1 MFCTILLPVFSSL
14 LCIVRIFSLSSTCSC
29 TPLILF
35 CILCLFSHHYPV
47 YPCVFSDNPL
57 NSFVFCACFLTLT
70 LCFPYVFSG
79 QCSPNFTM
87 FCTILAPISHSLA
100 FYFPCVFSGQCS
112 ATFAMFC
119 NILMPIF
126 SLSYLS
132 CVFSGQCSGILAIFC
147 TLLKPIVSLS
157 YHVFSLCFQ
166 WAVFRQLHYVLYRF
180 GACFLIMAW
189 VLADFLHE
197 AATFYSEDY
206 SVWFIFATN
215 WSFMMLALSSLLQ
228 AIYAIYYLLHVEH
241 GGESSNRNIRVFYL
255 TRLPH
260 RQGR

>member
-1 MFCTILLPVFSSL
+1 M
-14 LCIVRIFSLSSTCSC
+14 
-29 TPLILF
+29 
-35 CILCLFSHHYPV
+35 CLFSHHNTLY
-47 YPCVFSDNPL
+47 FSD
-57 NSFVFCACFLTLT
+57 
-70 LCFPYVFSG
+70 
-79 QCSPNFTM
+79 QCSSIFTM
-87 FCTILAPISHSLA
+87 FSTALQRCLFSRPYLVISLFFQQAMFRYLHYVLYLIDAYFLLTCIFLMFSVGSALTASLCFVPYWFLFSHSLT
-100 FYFPCVFSGQCS
+100 FYFLCVFSGQCFGS
-112 ATFAMFC
+112 F
-119 NILMPIF
+119 
-126 SLSYLS
+126 
-132 CVFSGQCSGILAIFC
+132 AIFC
-147 TLLKPIVSLS
+147 TLLMPIVSLS

-166 WAVFRQLHYVLYRF
+166 WTVFRQLHYVIYRIS
-180 GACFLIMAW
+180 ACFLIMAW

-206 SVWFIFATN
+206 SVWFIFATI